1 MPSCNGTGSG
11 FGVPTAA
18 PPGSDPPQSPPP
30 DPHTPPHAVDVRLH
44 RCRHVEVD
52 DGGHVLEVD
61 APRHAVL
68 GVSAFTAGGNE
79 MGGGWGGEGNPVSV
93 GTRSPGRGTPPTA
106 QTWGHTEHCDCTGGA
121 LRDRRRL
128 CGSACG
134 GASLWGHPWDPGGT
148 HGTLVGDTHSPP
160 VAPTAPQWHPG
171 VLSAPHSSSVA
182 PMGSQCHP
190 QPLHGTH
197 SPPVALIGPQCHPQ
211 PPTATQGS
219 SVPPT
224 APQCHQWV
232 LSAPHSPSAAPM
244 GSQCHPQPLS
254 ATHSPPV
261 PLMGPQC
268 HPQPPR

>member
-68 GVSAFTAGGNE
+68 GVRAFTAGGNE

-93 GTRSPGRGTPPTA
+93 GTRSPGRGTPPQHRRGGTRSTA
-106 QTWGHTEHCDCTGGA
+106 TARGGRSGTEG
-121 LRDRRRL
+121 
-128 CGSACG
+128 GSAALPAG
-134 GASLWGHPWDPGGT
+134 GHRFGGT
-148 HGTLVGDTHSPP
+148 RGTP
-160 VAPTAPQWHPG
+160 VAPMGPWLVIPTAPQWHP
-171 VLSAPHSSSVA
+171 
-182 PMGSQCHP
+182 
-190 QPLHGTH
+190 
-197 SPPVALIGPQCHPQ
+197 Q
-211 PPTATQGS
+211 PPSGTQGS

-224 APQCHQWV
+224 APQWHQWV
-232 LSAPHSPSAAPM
+232 LSATHSPSMAPTA
-244 GSQCHPQPLS
+244 PQW
-254 ATHSPPV
+254 H
-261 PLMGPQC
+261 
-268 HPQPPR
+268 